1 MDLMQMIR
9 DKRILLV
16 AHRGVCGANIPCNSM
31 AAFRAAVHHGADIVE
46 LDVERSLDGEL
57 FIQHPGMES
66 VHLRLKDSIKNYPAS
81 VVENFVLSNSE
92 SVRTEH
98 KIARLEQALTYL
110 RGKCIVNIDKFW
122 ENPEKIAALV
132 RKLGMEN
139 DVIIKTANKPQYL
152 DDVEKYA
159 PDIPFMTIA
168 TTEDTTHEMLMKRN
182 IRYIG
187 TEVLFDR
194 EDAPVASKEYIDRM
208 HADGKIVWVN
218 SIVYNYKAV
227 LSAGHNDDIAIERDP
242 EYGWGWLADRGFDLI
257 QTDFIFPC
265 RTFLEAT
272 GRRNK

>member
-9 DKRILLV
+9 EKRILLV

-46 LDVERSLDGEL
+46 LDVERSFDGEL
-57 FIQHPGMES
+57 FIQHPGMEF
-66 VHLRLKDSIKNYPAS
+66 VHLRLRDSIKNYPAA
-81 VVENFVLSNSE
+81 VVENFVLSNADH
-92 SVRTEH
+92 VRTEH
-98 KIARLEQALTYL
+98 KIARLEEALTYL

-132 RKLGMEN
+132 RRLGMEN

-168 TTEDTTHEMLMKRN
+168 TDEDTTHEMLMKRN

-187 TEVLFDR
+187 TEVLFSD
-194 EDAPVASKEYIDRM
+194 ESAPVASKTYIDKM

-227 LSAGHNDDIAIERDP
+227 LSAGHNDDTAIERDP
-242 EYGWGWLADRGFDLI
+242 EFGWGWLADRGFDLI
-257 QTDFIFPC
+257 QTDFIYPC